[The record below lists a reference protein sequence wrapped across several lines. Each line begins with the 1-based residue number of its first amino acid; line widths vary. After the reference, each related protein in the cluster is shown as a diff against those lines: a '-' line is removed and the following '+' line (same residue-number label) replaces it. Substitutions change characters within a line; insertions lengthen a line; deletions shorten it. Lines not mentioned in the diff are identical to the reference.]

1 MREMSEERLKNWNK
15 RRGIDRERGEHIW
28 CGGGGEAR
36 LFGNE
41 LLKEVK

>member
-28 CGGGGEAR
+28 GGGGEAR

>member
-28 CGGGGEAR
+28 GGEAR

-41 LLKEVK
+41 LLEEVK

>member
-28 CGGGGEAR
+28 GGPR
-36 LFGNE
+36 LFGDE
-41 LLKEVK
+41 LLEEVKK

>member
-28 CGGGGEAR
+28 GGGRRDCLEMNCWR
-36 LFGNE
+36 R
-41 LLKEVK
+41 

>member
-28 CGGGGEAR
+28 WGEAR

-41 LLKEVK
+41 LLKKVK